1 MARTSTTGSRG
12 LVGVFASTAL
22 CGAFAGIVAMPTA
35 AAQPAPCTAAGLAN
49 TLSGVTAAA
58 GQYLDAHPDANDAI
72 TGAGSESPEQ
82 AQASLRA
89 YFAGHPQEYADL
101 RGIAQ
106 PLVDLRNSCPQN
118 VSGAQLAALLQAF
131 TSP

>member
-1 MARTSTTGSRG
+1 MTRTPGTARRG
-12 LVGVFASTAL
+12 LFGMFAASAL
-22 CGAFAGIVAMPTA
+22 GAAFAATIAVPTA

-49 TLSGVTAAA
+49 TLSGVTAGA

-72 TGAGSESPEQ
+72 TGAGSETPEQ
-82 AQASLRA
+82 AQVSLRA
-89 YFAGHPQEYADL
+89 YFASHPQEYSDL

-106 PLVDLRNSCPQN
+106 PLIDLRNSCPQN